1 MINMIEKNGIISMH
15 IHEQKS
21 KREISRVL
29 GISRNTVD
37 KYISE
42 YETNLKALKESEHDY
57 ESRVHQQT
65 LFGKPTYKRTKSNHS
80 VFTDQMKIDFDQM
93 IEKDKRRDEQL
104 GDNKQKLS
112 AAKIYRELRKKGY
125 EVSQST
131 VERAFRAYKETLPKE
146 VYIKQTYEP
155 GKRAEYDFHQVKLIV
170 EGVKKTYHQVTI
182 ALPYSDFY
190 WFKLYHDETRHT
202 LIKSIIEFIEFMGGT
217 FESMVFDN
225 LSPLVKH
232 YVLRK
237 QDKIY
242 DEELIKLSTYYGFK
256 ITTCNAR
263 SGWEKGSVENGGKYV
278 RKDLFSLNYRFDDE
292 AELMSYVASE
302 QLKINLHKA
311 TQFET
316 EKASIKRLQVPR
328 YIYASEGISIVNSY
342 SLVTISNNY
351 YSVPERYVG
360 KAIKYVKTTDTIALY
375 DGSKLICKHGILS
388 GRYDHSMSLSHY
400 EKTLKR
406 KPGAL
411 PNSVLLKVSSE
422 ETKRYYETFCHE
434 DPKAFLEHLYGKVE
448 LKEDNEMARIL
459 ENQIQGFNA
468 LIPEVSYGRD

>member
-15 IHEQKS
+15 IHEHKS
-21 KREISRVL
+21 KREISRIL
-29 GISRNTVD
+29 GISRNTVG
-37 KYISE
+37 KYIQE
-42 YETNLKALKESEHDY
+42 YETNLKALKASESDH
-57 ESRVHQQT
+57 ESRVHQQS
-65 LFGKPTYKRTKSNHS
+65 LFGKPTYIRTKPNRSA
-80 VFTDQMKIDFDQM
+80 FTDEMKVEFYHM
-93 IEKDKRRDEQL
+93 IEQDKYRDELL

-131 VERAFRAYKETLPKE
+131 VERAFRVYKETLPKE
-146 VYIKQTYEP
+146 VYIKQTYDP
-155 GKRAEYDFHQVKLIV
+155 GKRAEYDFHQVKVLID
-170 EGVKKTYHQVTI
+170 GLKRTYHQVTI
-182 ALPYSDFY
+182 ALPYSDVY
-190 WFKLYHDETRHT
+190 WVKLYHDETRHT
-202 LIKSIIEFIEFMGGT
+202 LIKSIIEFIEYMGGT
-217 FESMVFDN
+217 FEEMVFDN

-237 QDKIY
+237 RDKIY

-278 RKDLFSLNYRFDDE
+278 RKELFSLNYRFEDE
-292 AELMSYVASE
+292 AELMDYVATE
-302 QLKINLHKA
+302 QIKINHSKA
-311 TQFET
+311 TRFEV
-316 EKASIKRLQVPR
+316 EKASIKRLTVPR
-328 YIYASEGISIVNSY
+328 YIYANEGISIVNSY
-342 SLVTISNNY
+342 SLVSISNNH

-375 DGSKLICKHGILS
+375 EGSKLICKHGLLS
-388 GRYDHSMSLSHY
+388 GRNEHSMSLSHY

-406 KPGAL
+406 KPGAI

-422 ETKRYYETFCHE
+422 ETRRYYETVCQE
-434 DPKAFLEHLYGKVE
+434 DPKAFLQHLYGHVE
-448 LKEDNEMARIL
+448 SSGDDEMARIL
-459 ENQIQGFNA
+459 SNQIQGFNA